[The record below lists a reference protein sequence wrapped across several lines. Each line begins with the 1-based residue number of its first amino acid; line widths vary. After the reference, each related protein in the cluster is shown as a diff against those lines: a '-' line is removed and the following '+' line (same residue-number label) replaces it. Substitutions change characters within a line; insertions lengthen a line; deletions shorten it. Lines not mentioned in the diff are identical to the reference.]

1 MWRLIC
7 FRLPSMPR
15 RVLLRRVLPVVL
27 AAAAMAFLALQGVFD
42 LVPVPHAPS
51 SLALD
56 LHALERDAGRASRN
70 ATPPDDFPFE
80 FLINEP
86 EFCRSKEDLDVI
98 NFVGVAP
105 WEKSARERIRR
116 LWGNSTW
123 RSVSGFSTVF
133 LVGTTEEEGVMEAVQ
148 KESQV
153 FRDIIQVSFRD
164 TYDNL
169 TLKTLSGFHWVD
181 RYCPNPTWV
190 LKSDADVVVNVFELK
205 DFLTQYD
212 ERTNGTR
219 HQLICK
225 RRHSLSPCRK
235 SCRHKKWQVSWEEY
249 PHPRYPSYC
258 QGPGYII
265 PRRLVGTIY
274 RAANKTHPFRMEDVY
289 YTGILADKLG
299 ITKLSIAHR
308 FPWRPRAWQ
317 DSFVTTD
324 IMILELDK
332 GVGRGASTLVWS
344 NILHNRGF
352 KDESCANVTGNY
364 KVPGLPSAS

>member
-1 MWRLIC
+1 
-7 FRLPSMPR
+7 MPR

-56 LHALERDAGRASRN
+56 LHALDRDAGRASRN

-133 LVGTTEEEGVMEAVQ
+133 LVGTTEEEGVMEAVL

-205 DFLTQYD
+205 
-212 ERTNGTR
+212 E
-219 HQLICK
+219 
-225 RRHSLSPCRK
+225 
-235 SCRHKKWQVSWEEY
+235 
-249 PHPRYPSYC
+249 
-258 QGPGYII
+258 
-265 PRRLVGTIY
+265 
-274 RAANKTHPFRMEDVY
+274 
-289 YTGILADKLG
+289 
-299 ITKLSIAHR
+299 
-308 FPWRPRAWQ
+308 
-317 DSFVTTD
+317 
-324 IMILELDK
+324 
-332 GVGRGASTLVWS
+332 
-344 NILHNRGF
+344 
-352 KDESCANVTGNY
+352 
-364 KVPGLPSAS
+364 